1 LALTKLDWNTTMF
14 AGKEP
19 ITTAF
24 AAEVGQILSEFP
36 PNTEPKRSYR
46 FYM

>member
-1 LALTKLDWNTTMF
+1 MF

-24 AAEVGQILSEFP
+24 AHDVAEILRELP
-36 PNTEPKRSYR
+36 EEALKTSYR